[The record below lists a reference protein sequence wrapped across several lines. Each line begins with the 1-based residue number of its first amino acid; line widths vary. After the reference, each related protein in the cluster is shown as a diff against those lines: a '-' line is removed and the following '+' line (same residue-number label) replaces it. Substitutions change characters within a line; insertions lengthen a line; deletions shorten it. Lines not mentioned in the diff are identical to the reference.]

1 MVFEIVHT
9 EQFETD
15 FIQVIEYYRQFGDQT
30 AKKYFE
36 KILTATDRLSQFPD
50 SGRKIPEFE
59 TIPSEYREL
68 IFEHFRII
76 HFFKNKKIYLIKILN
91 QKQLLERI

>member
-1 MVFEIVHT
+1 MAFEIVHT
-9 EQFETD
+9 EQFEND
-15 FIQVIEYYRQFGDQT
+15 LIFLIEYYRQYGDLT

-36 KILTATDRLSQFPD
+36 KIIEATDRLEQFPD

-59 TIPSEYREL
+59 SIESEYREI

-76 HFFKNKKIYLIKILN
+76 YFFKNKIVYLIKILN